1 MTKRSSGGAKLLA
14 HPPIGK
20 ARITL
25 SQRDF
30 SEFLKSLGDAF
41 KPNPVIEAALMT
53 VKKSVRRS

>member
-30 SEFLKSLGDAF
+30 STFSKALQGAF
-41 KPNPVIEAALMT
+41 KPNPVLEAALMA
-53 VKKSVRRS
+53 VKKTVRRS